1 MAECSDL
8 SSRDEEDIHQEKK
21 KFVEWIPQGVYTDNA
36 VTIEASAR
44 ATILY
49 HGEREIH
56 EARNSPIDSP
66 PFPGLMHCIPMFI
79 RSLISAIFPHCCL
92 LILQDY
98 VGGGGGLDRCWSG
111 PAEQQTIAE
120 AHLP

>member
-1 MAECSDL
+1 MDPPGSL
-8 SSRDEEDIHQEKK
+8 H
-21 KFVEWIPQGVYTDNA
+21 DNA
-36 VTIEASAR
+36 VTIEAYAR

-79 RSLISAIFPHCCL
+79 RTLISAIFPHCCL

-98 VGGGGGLDRCWSG
+98 VGGERG
-111 PAEQQTIAE
+111 
-120 AHLP
+120 